1 MKNRNLN
8 HTLTLLIA
16 GFLCVLC
23 GALGGTVRAAEP
35 IHLLPSLPADW
46 PTGSVRGIQARDG
59 FVVDINWEKG
69 QLTRAVI
76 HSTWGKSCKARYGH
90 KTASFDLK
98 PGGGVVL
105 NKNVGVIQ

>member
-1 MKNRNLN
+1 
-8 HTLTLLIA
+8 
-16 GFLCVLC
+16 
-23 GALGGTVRAAEP
+23 
-35 IHLLPSLPADW
+35 
-46 PTGSVRGIQARDG
+46 
-59 FVVDINWEKG
+59 
-69 QLTRAVI
+69 LTRAVI